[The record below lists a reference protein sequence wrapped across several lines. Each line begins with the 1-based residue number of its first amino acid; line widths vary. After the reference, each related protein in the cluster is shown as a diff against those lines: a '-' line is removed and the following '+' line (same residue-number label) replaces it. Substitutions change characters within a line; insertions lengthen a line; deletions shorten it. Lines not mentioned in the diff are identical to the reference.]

1 MIALPR
7 IGLGTGPLGGLFEP
21 VDDDQAKA
29 TVEAAWNRRV
39 RLFDTA
45 PLYGSGLAEER
56 LGAVLRGYPRDELL
70 LSTKVGRL
78 LRPGEPDPNFP
89 GAPPLAPVFDYSY
102 DGALRSLEESLERL
116 GLDRVDIALVHD
128 PQDHVDEALAGACR
142 ALVRL
147 REEGTIRAV
156 GIGLNYVEPLL
167 RFAREADVDC
177 LLVAGRYTLL
187 DRQAVPELLPLCAE
201 RGIAVIA
208 AGVLNSGLL
217 AGGTTFDYAPAPAEL
232 VARARELEA
241 ICAPYGVPLAAAAVQ
256 FPLRHPAVAAALIGA
271 RSPDELEHDL
281 DFAELPIPDE
291 LWVALGA

>member
-1 MIALPR
+1 LIALPR

-21 VDDDQAKA
+21 VDDDQATA
-29 TVEAAWNRRV
+29 TVEAAWNRGV

-45 PLYGSGLAEER
+45 PLYGSGLAEQR
-56 LGAVLRGYPRDELL
+56 LGAVLRGVPRDDFVV
-70 LSTKVGRL
+70 STKVGRV

-89 GAPPLAPVFDYSY
+89 GAPPLGPVFDYSY

-147 REEGTIRAV
+147 REEGTIRAI

-187 DRQAVPELLPLCAE
+187 DREAVPELLPLCAE

-208 AGVLNSGLL
+208 ASVLNSGLL
-217 AGGTTFDYAPAPAEL
+217 AGGTTFDYGPAPAEL

-241 ICAPYGVPLAAAAVQ
+241 ICAPYRVPLAAAAVQ
-256 FPLRHPAVAAALIGA
+256 FPTRHPAVSAVLIGA
-271 RSPDELEHDL
+271 RSPLELEHDL
-281 DFAELPIPDE
+281 DFLELSIPDE
-291 LWVALGA
+291 LWAELDA